1 MARAD
6 HWPTLTFTTI
16 YNEQAFPGKFF
27 PTSGDLTQGWTGEFK
42 FSVPIFNGFRTSA
55 RVDQARA
62 SVLRAQAQRD
72 QTYRIVDLQVAQARA
87 EVDRARSLLVAR
99 HQTVRQGQR
108 AFHLASVRYT
118 NGMATQLEISD
129 ARVAALQAEVNEV
142 QALRDYFVALAQ
154 LERALGRSVPV
165 VRQPIEQV
173 AAAPNLKEALP

>member
-1 MARAD
+1 M
-6 HWPTLTFTTI
+6 
-16 YNEQAFPGKFF
+16 
-27 PTSGDLTQGWTGEFK
+27 
-42 FSVPIFNGFRTSA
+42 
-55 RVDQARA
+55 
-62 SVLRAQAQRD
+62 
-72 QTYRIVDLQVAQARA
+72 DLQVAQARA

-129 ARVAALQAEVNEV
+129 ARVAGLQAEVNEV

-154 LERALGRSVPV
+154 LERALGRNVPV

-173 AAAPNLKEALP
+173 AAAPNQKEAQP